1 MRERANAFPRARP
14 GAVVASL
21 VDASRAMASRA
32 AVDAV
37 VARAARAL
45 ERCELA
51 TPIHFDACAR
61 AVLADGDRWVVA
73 DDVDASRAHPLVVP
87 LARADDDD
95 RRADRPRRARRRR
108 GRRRDIRRVARVV
121 LRAREGGEARDRGRG
136 DAVRRRG
143 RARARD
149 RSRRRRRRCCDAR
162 SPRTKRRH
170 GVGGGAVTAACG
182 VDALDAYAPGEL
194 TNSPYARRVEAFLT
208 RRVARFVDADEA
220 LIERHLE
227 RGDETSALVTAEW
240 CADGPYGGWSRP
252 HAVNAATLARC
263 GRATEARDQAR
274 VALSV
279 APWWTMGEDGTMM
292 AEMQRLSGYAGRSAA
307 DVRRTLEGGDAV
319 GGDASG
325 GEPAPTKEEMAL
337 KRAMDAMDAV
347 AWGRDGEDWASVRE
361 RVAEALDEAG
371 LRALSAHVLAPL
383 RE

>member
-87 LARADDDD
+87 LARATTTTGAPTVLGVRVGGAVVD
-95 RRADRPRRARRRR
+95 AIYGASR
-108 GRRRDIRRVARVV
+108 GSFYA
-121 LRAREGGEARDRGRG
+121 
-136 DAVRRRG
+136 
-143 RARARD
+143 RARAAKRATEGEATPFVVAGA
-149 RSRRRRRRCCDAR
+149 RGARPLAPSATAMLRRALAEDE
-162 SPRTKRRH
+162 RRH

>member
-1 MRERANAFPRARP
+1 MVEHATAFPRARF

-32 AVDAV
+32 SVDAV

-87 LARADDDD
+87 LARATTTTGAPTVLGVRVGGAVVD
-95 RRADRPRRARRRR
+95 AIYGASR
-108 GRRRDIRRVARVV
+108 GSFYA
-121 LRAREGGEARDRGRG
+121 
-136 DAVRRRG
+136 
-143 RARARD
+143 RARAAKRETEGEATPFVVAGA
-149 RSRRRRRRCCDAR
+149 RGARPLAPSATAMLRRALAEDEH
-162 SPRTKRRH
+162 RH

>member
-1 MRERANAFPRARP
+1 
-14 GAVVASL
+14 
-21 VDASRAMASRA
+21 MASRA

-61 AVLADGDRWVVA
+61 AVLADDARWVVA

-87 LARADDDD
+87 LARATTTTGAPTVLGVRVGGAVVD
-95 RRADRPRRARRRR
+95 AIYGASR
-108 GRRRDIRRVARVV
+108 GSFYA
-121 LRAREGGEARDRGRG
+121 
-136 DAVRRRG
+136 
-143 RARARD
+143 RARAAKGATEGEATPFVVAGARGA
-149 RSRRRRRRCCDAR
+149 RPLAPSATAMLRRALAEDE
-162 SPRTKRRH
+162 RRH